1 MGKTIPQGRPMTPA
15 RHRSQLL
22 MMLSEAA
29 EIEHCLMCCY
39 LYAAFSLKQSEAE
52 ELTAPEAEAV
62 RRWRKEIIGIAT
74 DEMLHLALANNLS
87 IALGGRPHLRR
98 FNFPISPGLFPA
110 DVVVELSPL
119 DEGTLDHFI
128 YLERPRD
135 AEERDAAHFEKLSYQ
150 RKGAVGRLMPFAD
163 DYATVGELYVSI
175 AESVRVLVDTLGQ
188 EQVFVGSRGSQLSPQ
203 DFSLPGL
210 RTIRTLDEA
219 LQAVSFIV
227 HQGEGSPQNKAGSH
241 FSRFCQIRQE
251 WQALKTQR
259 PSFSPIRPVAR
270 NPVMRSPILAG
281 RIQIVEEPAVSLLD
295 AGNVCYELML
305 HVLAAQAEVGPAPEQ
320 AALRRSVGEQTLCL
334 MHAVADIGGL
344 LTRLPANPNHPGVH
358 AGLTFTVSRTELT
371 FLTPATDSYAL
382 GERYQALGE
391 RLRQLAESVPELT
404 RHAAQMQR
412 YAAFWAQ
419 RHQQLAPA
427 EGAAPAA
434 PAAAAPA
441 PLPAAVTP
449 AAQAGFK
456 SAEIIAGREAVLVF
470 DSRRCIHSR
479 HCVLGEPQVFIANKP
494 GEWLYPDA
502 ATPER
507 LMQVALNCPSGAVS
521 VRGRKDGVEETP
533 PPVNVARIREN
544 GPLAFHADL
553 EISGYPPG
561 DAAPFRA
568 TLCRCGQS
576 RNKPFCDGSHGAAHF
591 SASGEPET
599 RESAPLALRNG
610 RLRVDPLRNG
620 PLEVSGNL
628 ELCAGT
634 GRTVD
639 RLTTVRLCRCGQS
652 ANKPFCDGTHAVVEF
667 QADGV

>member
-1 MGKTIPQGRPMTPA
+1 MTPA

-39 LYAAFSLKQSEAE
+39 LYAAFSIKQSEAE
-52 ELTAPEAEAV
+52 GLTAAEVEAV
-62 RRWRKEIIGIAT
+62 RRWRLEVVRIAT

-110 DVVVELSPL
+110 DVVVELSPF

-135 AEERDAAHFEKLSYQ
+135 AAEHDATHFEKLSYRRQ
-150 RKGAVGRLMPFAD
+150 GADGRLMPFAD

-175 AESVRVLVDTLGQ
+175 AQSLRVLVETLG
-188 EQVFVGSRGSQLSPQ
+188 EKAVFVGCRDSQLALQ

-219 LQAVSFIV
+219 LEAVDFIV
-227 HQGEGSPQNKAGSH
+227 QQGEGSPQSKAGSH

-251 WQALKTQR
+251 WLVLKAAR
-259 PSFSPIRPVAR
+259 PEFVPHRPVAR

-281 RIQIVEEPAVSLLD
+281 RIQIVEEPAISLLD

-305 HVLAAQAEVGPAPEQ
+305 HVLAALAEVGASPEQ
-320 AALRRSVGEQTLCL
+320 AQLRRGIGEQTLCL

-344 LTRLPANPNHPGVH
+344 LTRLPANPKHPGVH

-371 FLTPATDSYAL
+371 FLTPATDSFAL

-391 RLRQLAESVPELT
+391 RLEHLAQANPELT
-404 RHAAQMQR
+404 RHVAQMHR
-412 YAAFWAQ
+412 YARFWSQ
-419 RHQQLAPA
+419 RHASLIGD
-427 EGAAPAA
+427 ETEDAAPPSPAIPLA
-434 PAAAAPA
+434 TLSATRGPATPAAAA
-441 PLPAAVTP
+441 
-449 AAQAGFK
+449 GFK
-456 SAEIIAGREAVLVF
+456 AAEIVTGREAVLVF

-479 HCVLGEPQVFIANKP
+479 HCVLDEPEVFIANKP
-494 GEWLYPDA
+494 GDWLYPDA

-507 LMQVALNCPSGAVS
+507 LARVAFNCPSGAVS
-521 VRGRKDGVEETP
+521 VRDRKDGVAETAP
-533 PPVNVARIREN
+533 AVNVARVREN
-544 GPLAFHADL
+544 GPLAFHA
-553 EISGYPPG
+553 EIDMPAYPPG
-561 DAAPFRA
+561 DASPFRA

-576 RNKPFCDGSHGAAHF
+576 RNKPFCDGSHGPAKF
-591 SASGEPET
+591 TASGEPET
-599 RESAPLALRNG
+599 HESAPLTVRNG
-610 RLRVDPLRNG
+610 PLRVEPLRNG
-620 PLEVSGNL
+620 PLEVTGNL

-639 RLTTVRLCRCGQS
+639 RLNTVRFCRCGQS
-652 ANKPFCDGTHAVVEF
+652 HNKPFCDNTHTVVEF
-667 QADGV
+667 QADGA

>member
-1 MGKTIPQGRPMTPA
+1 MTPA

-39 LYAAFSLKQSEAE
+39 LYAAFSLKQSENEDLTPE
-52 ELTAPEAEAV
+52 EAAAV
-62 RRWRKEIIGIAT
+62 RRWRQETVRIAT
-74 DEMLHLALANNLS
+74 DEMLHLALANNLA

-110 DVVVELSPL
+110 DVVVELSPF

-135 AEERDAAHFEKLSYQ
+135 AAEHDASHFEKLTYRRQ
-150 RKGAVGRLMPFAD
+150 GADGRLMPFAD

-175 AESVRVLVDTLGQ
+175 AQSVRVLVETLG
-188 EQVFVGSRGSQLSPQ
+188 EKAVFIGCRDSQLAPQ

-210 RTIRTLDEA
+210 HTIRTLDEA
-219 LQAVSFIV
+219 LRAVDFIV
-227 HQGEGSPQNKAGSH
+227 QQGEGSPENKAGSH

-251 WQALKTQR
+251 WQALKAAR
-259 PSFSPIRPVAR
+259 PAFVPNREVAR

-281 RIQIVEEPAVSLLD
+281 RIQIVTEPAISLLD

-305 HVLAAQAEVGPAPEQ
+305 HVLAALAEVGSSAEQ
-320 AALRRSVGEQTLCL
+320 AQLRRGIGEQTLCL
-334 MHAVADIGGL
+334 MHAVSDIGGL
-344 LTRLPANPNHPGVH
+344 LTRLPANPKHPGVQ

-382 GERYQALGE
+382 GERYLALAG
-391 RLRQLAESVPELT
+391 RLEQLAAANPELA

-412 YAAFWAQ
+412 YAGFWTQ
-419 RHQQLAPA
+419 RHELLRGGKT
-427 EGAAPAA
+427 EGA
-434 PAAAAPA
+434 AAAAPA
-441 PLPAAVTP
+441 PALPLAALSATRGPATP
-449 AAQAGFK
+449 AAAAGFK
-456 SAEIIAGREAVLVF
+456 AAEVITGREAVLVF
-470 DSRRCIHSR
+470 DSKRCIHSR
-479 HCVLGEPQVFIANKP
+479 HCVLDEPEVFIANKP
-494 GEWLYPDA
+494 GDWLYPDS

-507 LMQVALNCPSGAVS
+507 LMRVAISCPSGAVS
-521 VRGRKDGVEETP
+521 VRDRRDGVSEAAP
-533 PPVNVARIREN
+533 AVNVVRVREN
-544 GPLAFHADL
+544 GPLAFHA
-553 EISGYPPG
+553 EIDMPAYPPG
-561 DAAPFRA
+561 DASPFRA

-576 RNKPFCDGSHGAAHF
+576 RNKPFCDGSHGPAKF
-591 SASGEPET
+591 SATGEPVT
-599 RESAPLALRNG
+599 RDSAALSVRNGALR
-610 RLRVDPLRNG
+610 VEPLHNG

-639 RLTTVRLCRCGQS
+639 RLSTVRFCRCGQS
-652 ANKPFCDGTHAVVEF
+652 SNKPFCDNTHAVVGFE
-667 QADGV
+667 ADGV